1 MPDDDPAASMPADG
15 SAARHDERTF
25 LTGILLAAGASTRMG
40 RPKQLLPLAGRPLLQ
55 RTLDEAAAA
64 CLDELILVLGHRAA
78 EIRDALDLPDPARCR
93 VVVNERYREGQA
105 GSLRLGLRSADPAA
119 GAAAILLG
127 DQPLVTADR
136 IDRVARA
143 FREAGALA
151 ARPMYAGAA
160 GERIPGHPVF
170 LARSTWAEL
179 ERLGGDRGAR
189 DLLAAHP
196 DWLCE
201 LPLGDDP
208 PLDVDNEEDWRR
220 AEKALLDS
228 S

>member
-1 MPDDDPAASMPADG
+1 MPADG
-15 SAARHDERTF
+15 STARGDQRSF
-25 LTGILLAAGASTRMG
+25 LTGIILAAGASTRMG

-55 RTLDEAAAA
+55 RSVDAAAA
-64 CLDELILVLGHRAA
+64 ARLDELILVLGHRAA
-78 EIRDALDLPDPARCR
+78 EIRDALDLPESPRCR

-119 GAAAILLG
+119 AAAAILLG
-127 DQPLVTADR
+127 DQPLVTAEL
-136 IDRVARA
+136 IDRVVRA
-143 FREAGALA
+143 YREAGALA
-151 ARPMYAGAA
+151 ARPEYVGAG
-160 GERIPGHPVF
+160 GERVPGHPV
-170 LARSTWAEL
+170 LLGRSTWAEL

-196 DWLCE
+196 DWLHE
-201 LPLGDDP
+201 VPLGDGP
-208 PLDVDNEEDWRR
+208 PPDVDTEEDWRR